1 MMGWKLVGIEKIVY
15 GLQSELNN
23 GIIICFGVKY
33 GGNMD
38 GYTTITFPCSYKKI
52 CRVFLTPGLGNNTDW
67 TTNNNGVV
75 FKFYHNGSF
84 TGTLTLTNFTV
95 GNFYSKNWIS
105 IGQ

>member
-1 MMGWKLVGIEKIVY
+1 MLVVGHMKANYLHTLPLVI
-15 GLQSELNN
+15 NN
-23 GIIICFGVKY
+23 GLIICFGVKY

-38 GYTTITFPCSYKKI
+38 GYTTITFPCSYKKV
-52 CRVFLTPGLGNNTDW
+52 CRVFLTPGLGNDADW
-67 TTNNNGVV
+67 TTNNSGIV

-95 GNFYSKNWIS
+95 GNFYSKNWVS